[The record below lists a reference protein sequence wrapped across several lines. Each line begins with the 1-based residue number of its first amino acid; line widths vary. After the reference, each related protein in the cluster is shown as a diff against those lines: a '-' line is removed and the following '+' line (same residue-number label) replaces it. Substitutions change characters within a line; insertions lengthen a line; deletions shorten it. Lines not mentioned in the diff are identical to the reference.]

1 MIDFDAL
8 IKKTE
13 AYKIISAEKKAGK
26 LAHAYLI
33 VCADKENLKSYL
45 KGIAKLIL
53 CDSENFCGKCRA
65 CVQTEEENYADVY
78 FYPTENKIST
88 DDVVSLIS
96 ESYVKPIEGDKKVFV
111 LTGAD
116 EMLAPAQNKL
126 LKTLEEPPKNVY
138 ILLGATTEYPILS
151 TVKSRVR
158 KLKIDSFEDGEL
170 FNALKNDYPD
180 SERLKNA
187 ISLSNGNLGSAIS
200 FYSDEKLE
208 ELFSFTDDL
217 ITDMQSS
224 KQVLAFST
232 RFFSVGSSVTDF
244 LSVLE
249 LKLRDMLLMAEGGE
263 KLVKSEKNRIKL
275 KGVAGYNVGSIIHA
289 LEKIAEARERKKFN
303 ANDVMLVEWLFF
315 QILEGKYKWQK

>member
-170 FNALKNDYPD
+170 FNALKKDYPD

-249 LKLRDMLLMAEGGE
+249 LKFRDMLLMAEGGE